1 MTELIDEP
9 GAILD
14 CGWGRLIFGHT
25 FPDPESVAETV
36 LQEEP
41 GRRDIAFYLNDPQ
54 IVLNHSPQELFL
66 DPSSTFRLHKA
77 NYEPAKKPKPGIVV
91 GELTSEAD
99 LEEVNRIYSALHM
112 VPVKTDYVWA
122 RRASTRFR
130 YWIARHEDDGRILGV
145 AMGVDHTKCFND
157 IQNSSSLWALAV
169 DPQAELPG
177 VGESLTRHLAEYFF
191 RNGRDMMDL
200 SVMHNNKGAI
210 RLYEKLG
217 FEKVAVFA
225 IKRRN
230 SINEKLFVGA
240 PPEKGFNPYAQI
252 IIQEALRRSI
262 SVDPIDPE
270 RGYFKLSTGGRV
282 VTCRESLTDMTSAI
296 AMSRCSDKQLTS
308 DLLRDAGLCVPA
320 QMVAGKAGENERF
333 LQRHGS
339 VVVKPAMGE
348 QGHGISV
355 DVRTPEELAT
365 AVEEARKWDETV
377 LLEQFAEGED
387 LRIIVINGEAVAA
400 AVRRPAEIVGT
411 GQHTV
416 KELIES
422 LSRRRAAATGGE
434 SRIPLDAETERCV
447 RANGYAMTDKLP
459 EGEHLR
465 VRKTANLHTGGT
477 IHDVTERLHPSLR
490 EAAIQAAATIE
501 IPVAGL
507 DLIVPSVEGPGYVFI
522 EINERPGLA
531 NHEPQ
536 PTAERF
542 IDFLFPQTVLPPKP
556 IRRKA

>member
-14 CGWGRLIFGHT
+14 CGWGRLIFAHT
-25 FPDPESVAETV
+25 FPDPESVAETI

-54 IVLNHSPQELFL
+54 IALNYSPQELFL
-66 DPSSTFRLHKA
+66 DPSTTFRLHKR
-77 NYEPAKKPKPGIVV
+77 NYRPAIKPKPGIVV
-91 GELTSEAD
+91 GELESESD
-99 LEEVNRIYSALHM
+99 LDEVNRIYAALNM
-112 VPVKTDYVWA
+112 VPLKTDYVWA
-122 RRASTRFR
+122 RRQSLRFR
-130 YWIARHEDDGRILGV
+130 YWVARQEADGKILGV

-157 IQNSSSLWALAV
+157 IQNSASLWALGV

-177 VGESLTRHLAEYFF
+177 VGETLTRHLAEYYF
-191 RNGRDMMDL
+191 RNNRDMMDL

-230 SINEKLFVGA
+230 SINEKLFVGS
-240 PPEKGFNPYAQI
+240 PPEKGFNPYATI
-252 IIQEALRRSI
+252 IIHEALRRSI
-262 SVDPIDPE
+262 VVDPIDPD

-308 DLLRDAGLCVPA
+308 DLLRQAGLCVPA
-320 QMVAGKAGENERF
+320 QAVAGTDADNAAF
-333 LQRHGS
+333 LRRHGRL
-339 VVVKPAMGE
+339 VVKPAVGE

-355 DVRTPEELAT
+355 DVRDTEELAA
-365 AVEEARKWDETV
+365 AVAEAHKWDETV
-377 LLEQFAEGED
+377 LLEQFSAGDD

-400 AVRRPAEIVGT
+400 AVRKPAEILGT

-422 LSRRRAAATGGE
+422 LSRRRSAATGGE
-434 SRIPLDAETERCV
+434 SRIPLDTETRRCIKAE
-447 RANGYAMTDKLP
+447 GFSLGDILP
-459 EGEHLR
+459 EGRHLR

-477 IHDVTERLHPSLR
+477 IHDVTERLHPTLR
-490 EAAIQAAATIE
+490 EAAILAAAAID

-507 DLIVPSVEGPGYVFI
+507 DFIVPSVEGPGYVII

-542 IDFLFPQTVLPPKP
+542 IDFLFPQTVLPKA
-556 IRRKA
+556 IRRKS

>member
-1 MTELIDEP
+1 MTELIEEP
-9 GAILD
+9 GSVLD
-14 CGWGRLIFGHT
+14 CGWGRLIFAHT
-25 FPDPESVAETV
+25 FPDPETVAETI
-36 LQEEP
+36 LQEEQ

-54 IVLNHSPQELFL
+54 LVLNHAPQELFL
-66 DPSSTFRLHKA
+66 DPSTTFRLMKGDYQSA
-77 NYEPAKKPKPGIVV
+77 DKPKPGIVV
-91 GELTSEAD
+91 TEIQSQAET
-99 LEEVNRIYSALHM
+99 EEINRIYAKLNM
-112 VPVKTDYVWA
+112 VPILPEYVWEH
-122 RRASTRFR
+122 RKSERFR
-130 YWIARHEDDGRILGV
+130 YWLARHEDDGAILGV
-145 AMGVDHTKCFND
+145 AMGVDHAKCFED

-177 VGESLTRHLAEYFF
+177 VGQTLVRHLAEYYFSI
-191 RNGRDMMDL
+191 GRDMMDL

-210 RLYEKLG
+210 SLYEKLG
-217 FEKVAVFA
+217 FRKVAVFA

-240 PPEKGFNPYAQI
+240 PPEKGFNPYASI
-252 IIQEALRRSI
+252 IIKEAMRRSI
-262 SVDPIDPE
+262 SVEALDPE

-296 AMSRCSDKQLTS
+296 AMSRVSDKQLTS
-308 DLLRDAGLCVPA
+308 ELLRNAGLCVPA
-320 QMVAGKAGENERF
+320 QMVAGKRGENDRF
-333 LQRHGS
+333 LERHGS

-355 DVRTPEELAT
+355 DVRNSEELAA

-377 LLEQFAEGED
+377 LLEQFSEGED
-387 LRIIVINGEAVAA
+387 LRVIVINGEAVAA
-400 AVRRPAEIVGT
+400 AVRRPAEIIGT

-422 LSRRRAAATGGE
+422 LSRRRSAATGGE
-434 SRIPLDAETERCV
+434 SRIPLDAETERCI
-447 RANGYAMTDKLP
+447 RTYGYSMDDKLE
-459 EGEHLR
+459 EGKHLR

-490 EAAIQAAATIE
+490 EAAIAAAATVE

-507 DLIVPSVEGPGYVFI
+507 DLIVASIESPGYVII

-542 IDFLFPQTVLPPKP
+542 IDFLFPQTIPQSKP
-556 IRRKA
+556 IRQQR